1 VSAHDRSPLLPDI
14 PTVIEAGVPDFIS
27 DTWNAISAPPRTP
40 PAIVAK
46 LNAAIVE
53 VLKMP
58 DVQEKLRK
66 INTTPQQTT
75 LAQAATVVKDD
86 TKRWADV
93 IKAADLKP
101 AE

>member
-1 VSAHDRSPLLPDI
+1 
-14 PTVIEAGVPDFIS
+14 VPDFIS
-27 DTWNAISAPPRTP
+27 DTWNAISAPPKTP

-58 DVQEKLRK
+58 DVQERLRK

-75 LAQAATVVKDD
+75 LDQAAKVVKDD
-86 TKRWADV
+86 TVRWTAV
-93 IKAADLKP
+93 IKDAGIKP